1 MANTFSQLYIY
12 LVFAVKGRAGM
23 IRESYREQIQ
33 RCITGIIEKQK
44 ARLLAVYCM
53 PDHVHI
59 LVSINPATLI
69 SDLVRY
75 IKSNST
81 IFIKKQAFVR
91 NFAWQE
97 GYGMFSVSH
106 SQKDTVYKYII
117 NEPEHHRKR
126 SFKEEYLG
134 LLKRNE
140 IECDERYLFDWY
152 DDDS

>member
-1 MANTFSQLYIY
+1 MANTFSQLYIH
-12 LVFAVKGRAGM
+12 LVFAVKGRASV

-33 RCITGIIEKQK
+33 RYITGIIENRK

-53 PDHVHI
+53 PDHIHI
-59 LVSINPATLI
+59 LVSINPTTLI
-69 SDLVRY
+69 SDLVRD
-75 IKSNST
+75 IKTNST
-81 IFIKKQAFVR
+81 IFIKEQGFVK

-97 GYGMFSVSH
+97 GYGVFSVSH

-117 NEPEHHRKR
+117 NQPEHHRKR
-126 SFKEEYLG
+126 SFKEEYLE

-140 IECDERYLFDWY
+140 IAYDERYLFKWY